1 MADVTTNT
9 TNVPPA
15 PSTSP
20 YADYYDRT
28 MLVRAVASFVHT
40 RWAQVRDIPKNAGQ
54 TIKFRR
60 YGNLTA
66 ATTALTEGVT
76 PAGSAL
82 SITDVVATPLQYGD
96 FVTLTDK
103 LSFTTLDPI
112 LTETA
117 EILGDQAGDTLDQ
130 LTRDVMV
137 AGTVVQYAS
146 TATATGDITASMT
159 LNATEVQEAVM
170 TLQIANCKPIQRM
183 IDPNNSYNTTP
194 LGACYIGIVHPK
206 TLRDLKNATG
216 WVPVQKYPS
225 QADVMQDEKGAID
238 DVRFIVS
245 TNAKYLG
252 TVGSSS
258 APVYAS
264 IIFGRDYYGI
274 SRVSGEAMKN
284 IVKSLGSAGTADPL
298 EQRAT
303 SGWKATFVAKRLQE
317 NNCVRIEHGVT
328 A

>member
-1 MADVTTNT
+1 MADTTT
-9 TNVPPA
+9 TTTQVPPA

-20 YADYYDRT
+20 YADFYDRT
-28 MLVRAVASFVHT
+28 MLIRAVAAFVHT
-40 RWAQVRDIPKNAGQ
+40 RWAQVRDIPQNMGQ

-76 PAGSAL
+76 PAGSQL

-103 LSFTTLDPI
+103 LSFTTLDPL

-117 EILGDQAGDTLDQ
+117 EVLGDQAGDTLDQ
-130 LTRDVMV
+130 LCRDVIV
-137 AGTVVQYAS
+137 AGSVVQYAS
-146 TATATGDITASMT
+146 TATAQGDITASMV
-159 LNATEVQEAVM
+159 LNATEVREAVM
-170 TLQIANCKPIQRM
+170 TLQIANAKTITRM
-183 IDPNNSYNTTP
+183 IDPNDSYNTTP

-206 TLRDLKNATG
+206 TLRDLKG
-216 WVPVQKYPS
+216 DSSFVPVQKYPS
-225 QADVMQDEKGAID
+225 QADVMQDEQGAVD
-238 DVRFIVS
+238 NVRFVMS
-245 TNAKYLG
+245 SNAKYLG
-252 TVGSSS
+252 TVGSSA
-258 APVYAS
+258 APVYAT

-274 SRVSGEAMKN
+274 TRVSGEALRN
-284 IVKSLGSAGTADPL
+284 IIKPLGSAGTSDPL

-303 SGWKATFVAKRLQE
+303 SGWKATFIAKRLNE
-317 NNCVRIEHGVT
+317 AFAVRIEHGVT